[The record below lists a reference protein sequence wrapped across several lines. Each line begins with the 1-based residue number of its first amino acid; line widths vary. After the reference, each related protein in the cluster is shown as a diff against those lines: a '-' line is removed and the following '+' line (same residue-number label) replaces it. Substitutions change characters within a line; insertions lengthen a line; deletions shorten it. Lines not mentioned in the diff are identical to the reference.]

1 MRANE
6 LLNID
11 EAMGIGQAGLD
22 YENRVI
28 QAIQAADLPFLQL
41 SKTGGAGTSA
51 ADIADIEAT
60 IEGKPFYVECKSSRT
75 DTMGSFSMIYN
86 KQYGTFNPSPKA
98 VKDGKV
104 EQEDI
109 IIGQEACMAR
119 KDAIDAYLEELAT
132 REPVALHQD
141 ALLGIP
147 FKAEKGTR
155 EAMVA
160 DGYQRAIQQ
169 MVSASSNFI
178 ANMYNSKSTYYIQ
191 VGGAGLFY
199 MGKDIYNL
207 GVPKFEGEVK
217 MEVRLKPAGD
227 TQGSVSRA
235 ASAKVGMDI
244 QARNVMLM
252 CSGKITTKGTSPF
265 SLDDAESIRTLFNK

>member
-1 MRANE
+1 MRATE
-6 LLNID
+6 LLD
-11 EAMGIGQAGLD
+11 EGVGQAGVD
-22 YENRVI
+22 YENRVA
-28 QAIQAADLPFLQL
+28 QAMTDANLDFLTL
-41 SKTGGAGTSA
+41 TKGGGAAYSA
-51 ADIADIEAT
+51 ADPADIEAT
-60 IEGKPFYVECKSSRT
+60 FNGKPFLIECKSSTT
-75 DTMGSFSMIYN
+75 DTMGSFLMIYRDG
-86 KQYGTFNPSPKA
+86 QFIPSSRA
-98 VKDGKV
+98 ASKV
-104 EQEDI
+104 EQEDLETAI
-109 IIGQEACMAR
+109 AALQER
-119 KDAIDAYLEELAT
+119 KPAIDRYLDELAT
-132 REPVALHQD
+132 REPVQLHQL
-141 ALLGIP
+141 AKGNIP
-147 FKAEKGTR
+147 FIADYDVR
-155 EAMVA
+155 LAMVQ
-160 DGYQRAIQQ
+160 DGYQKAIQQ
-169 MVSASSNFI
+169 MVVASPSFI
-178 ANMYNSKSTYYIQ
+178 NNLYNSKGVYYMQ